1 MEKDF
6 LDPTNAFSSDLP
18 LPPRPVVS
26 VFTSK
31 RALELVNEGLGYQRL
46 GQVQQAI
53 TCYQRSITVQPTAEG
68 HCFLGWAESTLG
80 RLDAAIRECKR
91 AIAIDSEFGNAYNDI
106 GSYFV
111 RKGKWNEAV
120 EWFELAK
127 KATRYDSRHYPYL
140 NLGRLYSA
148 QGSLFLALKE
158 FKEAAR
164 LAPEDSSIIDSIDKI
179 QRELSI

>member
-6 LDPTNAFSSDLP
+6 LDPSNAYSSDLP
-18 LPPRPVVS
+18 QPVRPVVS
-26 VFTSK
+26 VFLSK
-31 RALELVNEGLGYQRL
+31 RALELVNEGLGYQRT

-53 TCYQRSITVQPTAEG
+53 TSYQRSIAIQPTAEG
-68 HCFLGWAESTLG
+68 HCFLGWAESSLG
-80 RLDAAIRECKR
+80 RLDTAIRECKR
-91 AIAIDSEFGNAYNDI
+91 AIAIDPEFGNAYNDI

-111 RKGKWNEAV
+111 RQGKWNEAV
-120 EWFELAK
+120 EWFECAK
-127 KATRYDSRHYPYL
+127 KASRYDSPHYPYL

-164 LAPEDSSIIDSIDKI
+164 LAPEDSSIFDSIDKI